1 MKHAVLFLI
10 FLVVSMAVH
19 AQASK
24 SWEQLLGELESMEE
38 VESAD
43 LESSYELLADLAAH
57 PLNINKITRE
67 DLEQFP
73 FLTSQQIE
81 DICEYVYKYA
91 PLQSVHELAMVESLD
106 ALRRT
111 LLACFL
117 SVASE
122 VEGEKVPSL
131 GNVLKYG
138 RQEAIGS
145 MTIPFYDR
153 KGDKAGYLG
162 YKYRHWLRY
171 TFQYAQNVKIGLI
184 GSQDAGEPFFANR
197 NNLGYDY
204 YSFYFQVKK
213 MGCLKALTLGRY
225 RLRFGAGLILNNS
238 YFFGKLATVSSLGRN
253 LNCISA
259 HSSRSEENYLQGV
272 AVTVN
277 LVRDLE
283 LTGFL
288 SYRDRDATLNKDSS
302 SVATLLRTGYHRT
315 QKEMDRKHN
324 TTELLGGGN
333 LTLRRLP
340 FTLGLTAF
348 YSAFNR
354 LLQPDVSQRYRRY
367 YPQGQKFWNMSVD
380 YSYVSSRFTF
390 SGETATG
397 NCKALA
403 TLNTVSYKPTYELT
417 LMALQRFYSYKYYSL
432 HARSFSEGS
441 MVNDESGVLVGAD
454 WQPSRKW
461 KLSFYSDYAYFVWP
475 KYQADGSSFAW
486 DNLLQVTYSHGN
498 WSFLVRYRIKI
509 REKDNEKKT
518 GLMNETIQ
526 RVRLSAIYG
535 NDAWSAKTQL
545 DMAYSQYKKSSFGWM
560 LSEHLAYKHRW
571 LRVFSTIGY
580 FHTQD
585 FHSRVYIYEHPLLYN
600 YSFPVFY
607 GEGLRYMID
616 AEARIGKHIYM
627 IAKVGTTNYF
637 DRSSISTGHQQI
649 DSSAMTDLAVQL
661 RLRF

>member
-1 MKHAVLFLI
+1 MKYAVLFLI

-24 SWEQLLGELESMEE
+24 SWEQLLGELESMED
-38 VESAD
+38 VETAD

-106 ALRRT
+106 ARRRT

-122 VEGEKVPSL
+122 VEGKKVPSL

-138 RQEAIGS
+138 QQEAIGS

-153 KGDKAGYLG
+153 KGDKTGYLG

-204 YSFYFQVKK
+204 YSFYFQVRN
-213 MGCLKALTLGRY
+213 MGCLKALALGKY

-238 YFFGKLATVSSLGRN
+238 YFFGKLATMSSLGRN
-253 LNCISA
+253 SNYILA

-272 AVTVN
+272 AATVN
-277 LVRDLE
+277 LVRGLD
-283 LTGFL
+283 LTGFV
-288 SYRDRDATLNKDSS
+288 SYRNRDATLNKDSS

-324 TTELLGGGN
+324 TTEFLGGGN

-486 DNLLQVTYSHGN
+486 DNLLQATYSHGN
-498 WSFLVRYRIKI
+498 WSFLARYRIKI

-571 LRVFSTIGY
+571 LKVFSTIGY

>member
-38 VESAD
+38 VENAD

-117 SVASE
+117 SVVSE

-259 HSSRSEENYLQGV
+259 HSSRSEENYLQG
-272 AVTVN
+272 AAATVN
-277 LVRDLE
+277 LVRGLD
-283 LTGFL
+283 LTGFV
-288 SYRDRDATLNKDSS
+288 SYRNRDATLNKDSS

-348 YSAFNR
+348 YSAKR
-354 LLQPDVSQRYRRY
+354 CKMIYKIQLI
-367 YPQGQKFWNMSVD
+367 
-380 YSYVSSRFTF
+380 
-390 SGETATG
+390 G
-397 NCKALA
+397 NK
-403 TLNTVSYKPTYELT
+403 
-417 LMALQRFYSYKYYSL
+417 
-432 HARSFSEGS
+432 
-441 MVNDESGVLVGAD
+441 
-454 WQPSRKW
+454 
-461 KLSFYSDYAYFVWP
+461 
-475 KYQADGSSFAW
+475 
-486 DNLLQVTYSHGN
+486 QVTLFVKLN
-498 WSFLVRYRIKI
+498 R
-509 REKDNEKKT
+509 
-518 GLMNETIQ
+518 
-526 RVRLSAIYG
+526 
-535 NDAWSAKTQL
+535 
-545 DMAYSQYKKSSFGWM
+545 
-560 LSEHLAYKHRW
+560 
-571 LRVFSTIGY
+571 
-580 FHTQD
+580 
-585 FHSRVYIYEHPLLYN
+585 
-600 YSFPVFY
+600 
-607 GEGLRYMID
+607 
-616 AEARIGKHIYM
+616 
-627 IAKVGTTNYF
+627 
-637 DRSSISTGHQQI
+637 
-649 DSSAMTDLAVQL
+649 
-661 RLRF
+661 